1 MNSSDINPS
10 FTSILIVDD
19 EWLIAFNLQV
29 TLQKLGYQVAGIAR
43 TAEEALEFAERTK
56 PDLILMDIRIEGE
69 LDGIQAAE
77 KIQSK
82 MDVPVIFMTAFADE
96 ETFNRA
102 VSKASLFGYISKPFQ
117 PASLKNSIEIALKQQ
132 RRFGKAQ
139 EEGKEFKDVIQNIG
153 ESAISLDREGKILFM
168 NRTAEYLTGWI
179 LSEVQGKDGERVL
192 RLSTDNGENIRTRIG
207 SVNSDH
213 LKYIPSLLTRKDGSR
228 IQVAFRVSPV
238 RDEDGNV
245 VGSII
250 MLSELISLSV
260 SEKEKSEMEK
270 VIQSERR
277 LDSIQKLAAGLA
289 HEINNPLMGIIN
301 YGHIIRNHK
310 GGDADTKNYARLI
323 IEQGERIASI
333 IRNLILFSKKDPEQ
347 PIRTNIKQLIDSVED
362 MISEMLKSQE
372 IRLEKQIPEDL
383 EVFIRPNQIREVLY
397 NILYYYSENQ
407 KETLIH
413 LKAVLDYGDISYL
426 KILISG
432 KLNLNLNEE
441 SRFEPFENFRSND
454 ARIGMGLS
462 VCYGILQAN
471 RGQLLLKKSDSGWDF
486 IIQIPV

>member
-1 MNSSDINPS
+1 MNSSETDFFP
-10 FTSILIVDD
+10 SILIVDD

-29 TLQKLGYQVAGIAR
+29 SLQKLGYRISGIAR
-43 TAEEALEFAERTK
+43 TADEAMELAERTK

-77 KIQSK
+77 RIQKK

-102 VSKASLFGYISKPFQ
+102 VNKASLFGYISKPFQ
-117 PASLKNSIEIALKQQ
+117 PTALKNSIEIALKQQ
-132 RRFGKAQ
+132 KRFGKAK
-139 EEGKEFKDVIQNIG
+139 EEGNEFRDVIQNIG
-153 ESAISLDREGKILFM
+153 EGAISLDREGKILFM
-168 NRTAEYLTGWI
+168 NRTAEYLTGWVP
-179 LSEVQGKDGERVL
+179 SEVQGEQGEKVL
-192 RLSTDNGENIRTRIG
+192 RLSTDNGENIRAKIE
-207 SVNSDH
+207 SVKSDH
-213 LKYIPSLLTRKDGSR
+213 LKYIPALLTRKDGSR

-238 RDEDGNV
+238 RDEDGNI

-250 MLSELISLSV
+250 ILSELTSLSV
-260 SEKEKSEMEK
+260 SEKEKSEMER

-277 LDSIQKLAAGLA
+277 LDSIQKLSAGLA

-310 GGDADTKNYARLI
+310 GGDADVKNYARLI
-323 IEQGERIASI
+323 IEQGERIAAI
-333 IRNLILFSKKDPEQ
+333 IRNLVLFSKKDPEQ
-347 PIRTNIKQLIDSVED
+347 PVQSNIKQLVNSVED

-372 IRLEKQIPEDL
+372 IHLIKQIPEDL
-383 EVFIRPNQIREVLY
+383 EVSIRPNQIREVLY

-407 KETLIH
+407 KKTQIH
-413 LKAVLDYGDISYL
+413 LKAALDSGDISYL

-432 KLNLNLNEE
+432 KLNLNLSEE

-471 RGQLLLKKSDSGWDF
+471 RGQLLLKKSESGWDF

>member
-1 MNSSDINPS
+1 MNSSDINPP
-10 FTSILIVDD
+10 FPSILIVDD

-29 TLQKLGYQVAGIAR
+29 ALQKLGYRVAGIAR
-43 TAEEALEFAERTK
+43 TAEEALELAERTR

-77 KIQSK
+77 KIQNK

-102 VSKASLFGYISKPFQ
+102 VSKASLYGYISKPFQ

-132 RRFGKAQ
+132 RRFGRAQ

-168 NRTAEYLTGWI
+168 NRTAEYLTGWV

-192 RLSTDNGENIRTRIG
+192 RLSTDSGENIRTRIG
-207 SVNSDH
+207 SVNSGH

-323 IEQGERIASI
+323 IEQGERIAAI

-347 PIRTNIKQLIDSVED
+347 PMQTNIKQLVNSVED

-413 LKAVLDYGDISYL
+413 LKAVLDYGDTSYL

-432 KLNLNLNEE
+432 KLDLNLNEE

-471 RGQLLLKKSDSGWDF
+471 RGQLLLKKSNLGWDF